1 MKNGELAQSH
11 EVLPE
16 VLRSMAFSEDISRQQ
31 AGAKH
36 SLWQTEM
43 TCSLHVVYSNNVQPC
58 WPRLRHLDSCGKI
71 CPPTA
76 SNPFHS
82 LSKDQ
87 GASVALW
94 DPESTWLKK
103 WRFATWAGRFAADS
117 LWASDLGKCMKMFI
131 LTQRLLS
138 ARWSM
143 IKSARVCQ
151 LLEQGFVTCFHFDG
165 HSIKSARVFHSNPC
179 TSSSRL
185 LVVWNHR
192 WLIPS
197 ECVISYK

>member
-1 MKNGELAQSH
+1 MMKNGELAQSH

-117 LWASDLGKCMKMFI
+117 LWASDLENVWKCSSWHNVCFLLDDQWSSLLEFVSFLNKASSPVSILMGTQSNRLESFI
-131 LTQRLLS
+131 VTPAHRH
-138 ARWSM
+138 
-143 IKSARVCQ
+143 RVC
-151 LLEQGFVTCFHFDG
+151 
-165 HSIKSARVFHSNPC
+165 
-179 TSSSRL
+179 
-185 LVVWNHR
+185 
-192 WLIPS
+192 
-197 ECVISYK
+197 

>member
-1 MKNGELAQSH
+1 LAQSH

-82 LSKDQ
+82 LSKDR

-94 DPESTWLKK
+94 DPESTWLKNEGLQPEQADLLQTVSEHLTWK
-103 WRFATWAGRFAADS
+103 MYENVHPDTTFAFCSMINDQVCS
-117 LWASDLGKCMKMFI
+117 S
-131 LTQRLLS
+131 LS
-138 ARWSM
+138 AS
-143 IKSARVCQ
+143 
-151 LLEQGFVTCFHFDG
+151 
-165 HSIKSARVFHSNPC
+165 
-179 TSSSRL
+179 
-185 LVVWNHR
+185 
-192 WLIPS
+192 
-197 ECVISYK
+197 